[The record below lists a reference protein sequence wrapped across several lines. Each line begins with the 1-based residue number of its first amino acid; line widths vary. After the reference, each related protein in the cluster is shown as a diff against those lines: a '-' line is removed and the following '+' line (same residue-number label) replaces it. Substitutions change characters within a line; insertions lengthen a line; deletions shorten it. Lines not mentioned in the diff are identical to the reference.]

1 MLEKIKAFLLELST
15 TSILEAYLVSDIE
28 KATFELSHIR
38 TCKNPKVVYED
49 FYIRISDFSFSLSSI
64 KEGQIVK
71 FVYKKIKNKKEEVII
86 DGPMFKILNV
96 SCYPTFLNIVG
107 VVEYENEEH
116 WRLMHMCYLQA
127 KQSNILLKKK
137 GD

>member
-1 MLEKIKAFLLELST
+1 MLEKIKTFLSELST
-15 TSILEAYLVSDIE
+15 TYILEAYLVSDIE
-28 KATFELSHIR
+28 SATLELSHIR
-38 TCKNPKVVYED
+38 TCKNPKVVYEKSE
-49 FYIRISDFSFSLSSI
+49 IRISDFSYSLSPI

-71 FVYKKIKNKKEEVII
+71 FVYKKIENKKEEVII
-86 DGPMFKILNV
+86 DGPMFKILKV
-96 SCYPTFLNIVG
+96 SCNKAFLNIVG

-116 WRLMHMCYLQA
+116 RRLMHMCYLQA